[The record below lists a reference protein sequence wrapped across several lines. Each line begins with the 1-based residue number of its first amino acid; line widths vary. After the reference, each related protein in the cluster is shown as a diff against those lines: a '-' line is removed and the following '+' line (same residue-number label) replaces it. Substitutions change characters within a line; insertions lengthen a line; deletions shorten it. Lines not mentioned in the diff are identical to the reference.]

1 MTGRKNSSPKAGG
14 RPRFKKKKS
23 YRGKKKFTRKLPLGP
38 SEKAAQYARRE
49 RRKAYEALRTKSLEK
64 TNEPP
69 SIWNFESLFA
79 EPIFDETSIRE
90 DLYGNAER
98 ADEVRRRH
106 DSQDLERS
114 RVRESAEAAKG
125 SGSPAELAGEPITG
139 PFSGG
144 RVKASSREE
153 DLKLTRQAIV
163 DNFKSEES
171 IRESTLDNC
180 DEIEE
185 STETNAVN
193 TQAGEGQ
200 ESKTAD
206 EKDED
211 REQPRLVNPALTRM
225 VEDRIYGMA
234 RSLAG
239 ATYST
244 SLLDSGRAVQFRE
257 GRRLGKALTINIDRL
272 CHFAKK
278 DFSKGRFEEA
288 QEGYM
293 EARNLDPSDGR
304 PYLGLSRVAQRRGDL
319 LLARKLLKEGISR
332 CDGGYVVV
340 KRPKEK
346 GGKKNYQKIDEIDEA
361 FDDSNIIGTIS
372 DSGPNPFLLQA
383 LGTLEQKLGNLG
395 TAEELYLQAIRSRP
409 SHAAAWVSLA
419 QLRTKVLR
427 QGASAGRACYQSAER
442 ELRRINAPPSSFV
455 YTAWASMEYKK
466 SSASASSKSVKRAR
480 DLYLKALEVDPKCS
494 VAYLQLGVME
504 SDIGNFDSARE
515 CFEKVLKF
523 DQRNSRV
530 LQAYALME
538 SRREDADD
546 RKVLDL
552 FERALKAN
560 PKDGG
565 VYQAYA
571 LFVVELGDIESA
583 RDLLRRG
590 TEVSKRHAPVWQAW
604 GVLETRYGTA
614 KSARDVFQRGIWAC
628 AQPGGSQSGGRRCAR
643 LWQAW
648 GVLESRE
655 GDPAAGRR
663 CFSRALDADPRNVAA
678 ITAWASMET
687 DLGNLADARSI
698 FERSLRLFRPSAD
711 KTAVWRAY
719 EVMEERA
726 GNTMEAQMVFN
737 RSMRES
743 MSDEG
748 DSENIPESGAD
759 GLVLPAGPESNPTK
773 PNQEFE
779 VSRWERGSDDM
790 DAEVWMNNGSIEGR
804 VPERMM
810 KRLWKDNSSR
820 R

>member
-1 MTGRKNSSPKAGG
+1 MESMERSDSWRRRRRRRPLALVSVCSSSRHLRGTSDEDTHSNRDAPPSAGTIRGRTRIRNAPSAAGLRFLLLAAVLVIFCATCCCCLGTASAFLQPRSSKLTWNSPARNIGAESPIAYTAGGRIQEEWRSVKRRTTACALQAVAEPSPNQSRTAKGRAKGSNAEGRTGRNNSSPKAGG
-14 RPRFKKKKS
+14 PCFKKKKS
-23 YRGKKKFTRKLPLGP
+23 YRRKKKFTRKLPPGP

-69 SIWNFESLFA
+69 SIWSFDSLFA
-79 EPIFDETSIRE
+79 APIFDETSIRE

-106 DSQDLERS
+106 DNQDLERS
-114 RVRESAEAAKG
+114 RVRESAEAANDG
-125 SGSPAELAGEPITG
+125 SGSPVERAGEPISG
-139 PFSGG
+139 PFSGD

-153 DLKLTRQAIV
+153 DLELTRRAIV
-163 DNFKSEES
+163 QNFKSEES
-171 IRESTLDNC
+171 IRESNLASADH
-180 DEIEE
+180 EIEKTTE
-185 STETNAVN
+185 SSAVGSL
-193 TQAGEGQ
+193 AGKGQ
-200 ESKTAD
+200 ESKSTD
-206 EKDED
+206 ENEEKDED
-211 REQPRLVNPALTRM
+211 SEQPRLVDPALTRM
-225 VEDRIYGMA
+225 VEDRIYGMT
-234 RSLAG
+234 RGPAG

-257 GRRLGKALTINIDRL
+257 GRRLGKALPINIDRL

-278 DFSKGRFEEA
+278 DFAKGRFEEA

-293 EARNLDPSDGR
+293 QARNLDPSDGR

-340 KRPKEK
+340 RRPKEK
-346 GGKKNYQKIDEIDEA
+346 VDKKNYQKIDEIDEA
-361 FDDSNIIGTIS
+361 FDDSNIVGTIS

-427 QGASAGRACYQSAER
+427 QGASVGRACYQSAER

-583 RDLLRRG
+583 RDLY
-590 TEVSKRHAPVWQAW
+590 
-604 GVLETRYGTA
+604 VLFAHRYSFA
-614 KSARDVFQRGIWAC
+614 
-628 AQPGGSQSGGRRCAR
+628 
-643 LWQAW
+643 
-648 GVLESRE
+648 
-655 GDPAAGRR
+655 
-663 CFSRALDADPRNVAA
+663 
-678 ITAWASMET
+678 
-687 DLGNLADARSI
+687 
-698 FERSLRLFRPSAD
+698 
-711 KTAVWRAY
+711 
-719 EVMEERA
+719 
-726 GNTMEAQMVFN
+726 
-737 RSMRES
+737 
-743 MSDEG
+743 
-748 DSENIPESGAD
+748 
-759 GLVLPAGPESNPTK
+759 
-773 PNQEFE
+773 
-779 VSRWERGSDDM
+779 
-790 DAEVWMNNGSIEGR
+790 
-804 VPERMM
+804 
-810 KRLWKDNSSR
+810 
-820 R
+820 